1 MTVYKVLAFIG
12 QTSAGKDTLMKSV
25 LSADPQSYGIISCTT
40 RPPRE
45 KEVDG
50 VDYYFLSDAQFKSEI
65 QYKSFLEL
73 ASFNGWHYG
82 TRVSDLSKQRINV
95 GVFNP
100 EGIRNLMRRK
110 DIDLRVIEVQADKE
124 LRKQRYL
131 ERDVNCDRAE
141 LERRMAADEKDFS
154 FLGFDRVILTNNAPE
169 DLGLNTKKV
178 CRWLQLWR
186 DAEGKKS

>member
-45 KEVDG
+45 KEIDG
-50 VDYYFLSDAQFKSEI
+50 VDYYFLTEPQIRSEL
-65 QYKSFLEL
+65 QYKNFLEL
-73 ASFNGWHYG
+73 ASFNGWFYG
-82 TRVSDLSKQRINV
+82 TRTSDLSKQRINV

-100 EGIRNLMRRK
+100 EGIRNLMKRK

-131 ERDVNCDRAE
+131 ERDVNCDEAE
-141 LERRMAADEKDFS
+141 LERRLAADEKDFS

-169 DLGLNTKKV
+169 DLELNTKKV
-178 CRWLQLWR
+178 CRWLQMWR
-186 DAEGKKS
+186 DSKGKNN